1 MKGATVEWHG
11 NSGNR
16 KGSLQ
21 SSYICAPGACVKR
34 RHLLLTFCDHH
45 NRVVYVSALGWV
57 FLSHI
62 QLPQGWNV
70 DWRLTIVHSKCLC
83 NIHCMWIGA
92 CRLRVQGHAH
102 DAVCMCPPLASP
114 TQYQIM
120 SHSGACLFTI
130 ISDSE
135 SELSTRKGKKQA
147 FKIAAGVADLA
158 VPAPTTL
165 VCVAAATVAAAGKDT
180 SCDMQYCRLV
190 CRDRRP
196 NVLQVW

>member
-1 MKGATVEWHG
+1 M
-11 NSGNR
+11 
-16 KGSLQ
+16 
-21 SSYICAPGACVKR
+21 
-34 RHLLLTFCDHH
+34 
-45 NRVVYVSALGWV
+45 
-57 FLSHI
+57 
-62 QLPQGWNV
+62 
-70 DWRLTIVHSKCLC
+70 HSKCLC

-130 ISDSE
+130 ISDSQ

-147 FKIAAGVADLA
+147 FKIAAGIADLA

-180 SCDMQYCRLV
+180 SCDMQSVAIAGPMSCKYGDDVWVMFADFSSSSAAAAGSLYRLDGRILEV
-190 CRDRRP
+190 ELAIDRSR
-196 NVLQVW
+196 